1 MKISTA
7 LFYKTSSEQM
17 SSQQSKVSSLQA
29 KLGTGNQILN
39 PSEDT
44 SKAAT
49 ISRLESARAKQ
60 DTFLHNVDT
69 AQTRLTLEEASMES
83 MTEVMQRITELNIQA
98 ASDTSTS
105 MDRRIIAN
113 EVRALRDEL
122 LKMLNTQDVN
132 GDYIFS
138 GSKTR
143 TPSFMRGADG
153 IVEYTGDQSRTS
165 VNVSEVR
172 TIEINTLGSDLFS
185 STDFAKLDELLTGLE
200 AGDGQQIRESLNGVN
215 KITDNLTVAFGKM
228 AGRAT
233 AIDSQRQAIEDID
246 LRLQQLLSSEKDL
259 DYATA
264 VTELTKETVALQ
276 ALQASFSKVA
286 QLSLFNYIR

>member
-60 DTFLHNVDT
+60 DTFLHNVGT

-83 MTEVMQRITELNIQA
+83 MTEAMQRITELNIQA

-153 IVEYTGDQSRTS
+153 IVEYTGDQTRTS

-172 TIEINTLGSDLFS
+172 TIEIVAIFRRKPAARDLWQCTRGLSNDGGVRSDDSSRWWVLG
-185 STDFAKLDELLTGLE
+185 LDAERGP
-200 AGDGQQIRESLNGVN
+200 SLV
-215 KITDNLTVAFGKM
+215 DH
-228 AGRAT
+228 
-233 AIDSQRQAIEDID
+233 
-246 LRLQQLLSSEKDL
+246 
-259 DYATA
+259 
-264 VTELTKETVALQ
+264 
-276 ALQASFSKVA
+276 SK
-286 QLSLFNYIR
+286 F